1 MNKEVI
7 GDTAGKKT
15 CNVQSS
21 HSSIV
26 ASMTTEVD
34 GGIKKPNAI
43 STSQGNSIGAIS
55 QTHHLQSE
63 TLQHQ
68 VVHETKFL
76 PAVIRIT
83 HDDEEELG
91 NYNIAHHF
99 LCDKQRNDTT
109 GLVVEGSIGKS
120 RNAMHIHIM
129 NVVPGEREDIVLTPM
144 ERDWNSNDRLPDIFR
159 SHDESI
165 KDETK
170 KKKRSPS
177 PPKTNT
183 DCIGV
188 KQCVLPHPSTDD
200 DDDNDESTTTNTPV
214 FASDDK
220 SKVTPLTTS
229 STTQPNHS
237 DETTSSHPSC
247 EIATTRSSSQHLR
260 DNTDNSGG
268 LVKSRISQIQQRIE
282 VLSSSASSSDD
293 RISPLS
299 ATSIADGRRKDN
311 NCFIRTIP
319 IGIAKSN
326 ARSSLGGVC
335 GTSTGGNKTG
345 SLSYTYSC

>member
-1 MNKEVI
+1 MKKEVI
-7 GDTAGKKT
+7 GDAAGKKT

-34 GGIKKPNAI
+34 GGINKPNAI
-43 STSQGNSIGAIS
+43 SASQGNSIGARS

-91 NYNIAHHF
+91 NYNIAQHF

-129 NVVPGEREDIVLTPM
+129 DVVPGEGEDIVLTPM

-159 SHDESI
+159 SHDDCSKAE
-165 KDETK
+165 K
-170 KKKRSPS
+170 KRRSPS

-183 DCIGV
+183 DCIGG
-188 KQCVLPHPSTDD
+188 KKCVLPPPDD
-200 DDDNDESTTTNTPV
+200 DDDDEGTTTNTPV
-214 FASDDK
+214 SASDDK
-220 SKVTPLTTS
+220 FKVTPL
-229 STTQPNHS
+229 NKS

-247 EIATTRSSSQHLR
+247 EITTTTTRSSSQHLR
-260 DNTDNSGG
+260 DNNDNRGG
-268 LVKSRISQIQQRIE
+268 LVKSRISQIQQRIV

-319 IGIAKSN
+319 IGIAKTN